1 MKRHIAMRVLLPSL
15 LALSTLAGGCDL
27 FKSRQ
32 NDQVFWA
39 LQTGDVNTAQQP
51 PSAAA
56 ARVRSIGAQSPIS
69 SAPLVYRYPNG
80 QVRADSYNSWISPI
94 GVLATSELQGVL
106 RKSGRF
112 QGVLGPT
119 DPGEVWTEVQVSFI
133 DASAHFEDGK
143 DKAFARVSVVSTWM
157 GGEDEDQVLR
167 QAVFTHDVPL
177 KGDSAQ
183 AVVEAISAAWT
194 QAVADVLAGA
204 PVKP

>member
-1 MKRHIAMRVLLPSL
+1 MRVLLTSL
-15 LALSTLAGGCDL
+15 LALSSIAAGCDL
-27 FKSRQ
+27 FKGRQ

-39 LQTGDVNTAQQP
+39 LQTGEVSATSQP
-51 PSAAA
+51 SSAAA

-69 SAPLVYRYPNG
+69 SAPLVYRYANG

-94 GVLATSELQGVL
+94 GVLATAELQSAL
-106 RKSGRF
+106 RDSGRF

-167 QAVFTHDVPL
+167 QSVFTHDVPL

-194 QAVADVLAGA
+194 KVVADVLAGA
-204 PVKP
+204 PVKQ